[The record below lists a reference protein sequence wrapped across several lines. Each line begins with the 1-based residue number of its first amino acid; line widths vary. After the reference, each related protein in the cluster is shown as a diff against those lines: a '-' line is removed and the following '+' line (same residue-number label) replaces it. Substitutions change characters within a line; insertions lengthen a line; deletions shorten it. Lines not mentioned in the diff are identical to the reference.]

1 MGRIEHR
8 INGLQSAESHR
19 CQIRIWIWP
28 LFACQRNGR
37 LKLGIFL
44 RRFEFGFLF
53 FLEAKFPGY
62 FGLWLTNFALSADL
76 NWHHYSF
83 THEHESLRPRRKFKT
98 IPDQTSST

>member
-53 FLEAKFPGY
+53 FLEAKIRW
-62 FGLWLTNFALSADL
+62 LIWLTNFALSADL

-83 THEHESLRPRRKFKT
+83 THEHESLRPQRKFKT